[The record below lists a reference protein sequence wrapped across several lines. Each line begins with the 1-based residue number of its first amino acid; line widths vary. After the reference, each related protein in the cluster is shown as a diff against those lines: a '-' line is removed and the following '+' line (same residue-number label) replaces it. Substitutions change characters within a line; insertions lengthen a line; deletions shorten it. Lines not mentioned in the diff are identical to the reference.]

1 MQIALQRVPLCN
13 TISFIALQ
21 DGIHLSMMQ
30 QIFTAFFFLERQRK
44 IKDSSDCLGFH
55 QTDDIPGSLQ
65 QREERAP
72 RRSGG
77 IEEELPFILVFF
89 FSSEYFIPAA
99 AALDMKEHTV
109 T

>member
-1 MQIALQRVPLCN
+1 MQIALQRVPLWN

-30 QIFTAFFFLERQRK
+30 QIFTLFFFFLERQRK
-44 IKDSSDCLGFH
+44 IKDSSDCLASH
-55 QTDDIPGSLQ
+55 QTDDITGSFQ

-89 FSSEYFIPAA
+89 FLPNTLFRLQRLS
-99 AALDMKEHTV
+99 T
-109 T
+109 